1 MLRQDAEDRI
11 QSELA
16 DLIRRAEA
24 REAQLAAKTMR
35 RRAPLPL
42 RYWRQDAHFTT
53 PASDEAMARK
63 AVEKGTEPVGR
74 MMDRLGVTAAM
85 LAERLQLAAA
95 QVDALLARPR
105 RAPLV
110 MLDGEDAQALREDV
124 ATQGLESAVR
134 VLRDGQWRHALRF
147 YRPRGLN
154 LPSAARSLVSVLYET
169 GKGIAPAN
177 YPLDGIVFPKL
188 ETVDELD
195 WLLTTL
201 DDIEQ
206 TLTLEPGRIRVAI
219 LIESGAAAGRL
230 DAIVD
235 RAGQRLCALIF
246 GLVDYSAD
254 LGLSTL
260 SYYHPVA
267 EWARAE
273 IVNAAGAAGV
283 PAIDAMTVDYPVA
296 DPALDASANRTRFL
310 DRMELAYRDAVHA
323 REAGMAGKWVGHPAQ
338 LFVTLLA
345 FDGAFDRQAL
355 EQEASKLLAYERSE
369 REEGRG
375 ATIINGV
382 MSDRATDRH
391 ARVLLRRAAA
401 NGWLDPDRALALGV
415 IADSELVDAR
425 AAWQEREE

>member
-1 MLRQDAEDRI
+1 
-11 QSELA
+11 
-16 DLIRRAEA
+16 
-24 REAQLAAKTMR
+24 
-35 RRAPLPL
+35 
-42 RYWRQDAHFTT
+42 
-53 PASDEAMARK
+53 MARK

-74 MMDRLGVTAAM
+74 MMERLGVTAAM
-85 LAERLQLAAA
+85 LADRLQLPAA
-95 QVDALLARPR
+95 QIEALLVRPR

-110 MLDGEDAQALREDV
+110 MLDGEDAQALRDDV
-124 ATQGLESAVR
+124 AAQGLESAVR
-134 VLRDGQWRHALRF
+134 VLRDAQWGNGLRF

-154 LPSAARSLVSVLYET
+154 LPGAARSLVSVLYQA
-169 GKGIAPAN
+169 GQGMSAAA

-188 ETVDELD
+188 ESVDELD
-195 WLLTTL
+195 WLMTTL
-201 DDIEQ
+201 DEIEQ
-206 TLTLEPGRIRVAI
+206 SLKLEPGRIRLAI
-219 LIESGAAAGRL
+219 LIESGAAAGSL
-230 DAIVD
+230 DAIVE

-273 IVNAAGAAGV
+273 IVNAAGAAAV

-296 DPALDASANRTRFL
+296 DPALDGPANRTRFL

-338 LFVTLLA
+338 LFATLLA

-355 EQEASKLLAYERSE
+355 EQEAQKLLAYERSE
-369 REEGRG
+369 REDGRG
-375 ATIINGV
+375 ATIIDGV

-401 NGWLDPDRALALGV
+401 NGWLHPDRAVALGV
-415 IADSELVDAR
+415 IASSELADAR
-425 AAWQEREE
+425 AAWQERED

>member
-1 MLRQDAEDRI
+1 
-11 QSELA
+11 
-16 DLIRRAEA
+16 
-24 REAQLAAKTMR
+24 
-35 RRAPLPL
+35 
-42 RYWRQDAHFTT
+42 
-53 PASDEAMARK
+53 MARK

-74 MMDRLGVTAAM
+74 MMDRLGVSATM
-85 LAERLQLAAA
+85 LADRFQLPSA
-95 QVDALLARPR
+95 QVEALLERPR

-110 MLDGEDAQALREDV
+110 MLDGEDAQALREDI
-124 ATQGLESAVR
+124 AMQGRQSAVR
-134 VLRDGQWRHALRF
+134 VLREGMWGNALRF

-154 LPSAARSLVSVLYET
+154 LPGAARSLVSVLYEA
-169 GKGIAPAN
+169 GAGIDAAA

-188 ETVDELD
+188 ETVDELV
-195 WLLTTL
+195 WLMTTL
-201 DDIEQ
+201 DEIEQ
-206 TLTLEPGRIRVAI
+206 ALKLEPGRIRVAI

-230 DAIVD
+230 ATIVE
-235 RAGQRLCALIF
+235 RAGPRLCGLIF

-283 PAIDAMTVDYPVA
+283 PAIDAMTVDYPVL
-296 DPALDASANRTRFL
+296 DPALSADANQTRFL
-310 DRMELAYRDAVHA
+310 DRMEMAYQDAVHA
-323 REAGMAGKWVGHPAQ
+323 RDAGMAGKWVGHPAQ
-338 LFVTLLA
+338 LFATLLA
-345 FDGAFDRQAL
+345 FDAAFDRRAL
-355 EQEASKLLAYERSE
+355 EQEAKKLLAYERSE
-369 REEGRG
+369 REDGRG

-415 IADSELVDAR
+415 ITNNELDDAR
-425 AAWQEREE
+425 AAWHEREG

>member
-1 MLRQDAEDRI
+1 
-11 QSELA
+11 
-16 DLIRRAEA
+16 
-24 REAQLAAKTMR
+24 
-35 RRAPLPL
+35 
-42 RYWRQDAHFTT
+42 
-53 PASDEAMARK
+53 MARK

-85 LAERLQLAAA
+85 LADRLQLPAA
-95 QVDALLARPR
+95 QIEALLARPR

-110 MLDGEDAQALREDV
+110 MLDGEDAQALRDDV
-124 ATQGLESAVR
+124 AAQGLQSAVR
-134 VLRDGQWRHALRF
+134 VLRDAQWGNGLRF

-154 LPSAARSLVSVLYET
+154 LPGAARSLVSVLYQA
-169 GKGIAPAN
+169 GQGLSAAA

-188 ETVDELD
+188 ESVDELD
-195 WLLTTL
+195 WLMKTL
-201 DDIEQ
+201 DEIEQ
-206 TLTLEPGRIRVAI
+206 SLRLEPGRIRLAI

-230 DAIVD
+230 DAIVE
-235 RAGQRLCALIF
+235 RARQRLCALIF

-273 IVNAAGAAGV
+273 IVNAAGAAAV

-296 DPALDASANRTRFL
+296 DAALDAAANRTRFL

-338 LFVTLLA
+338 LFATLLA
-345 FDGAFDRQAL
+345 FDAAFDRKAL
-355 EQEASKLLAYERSE
+355 EQEAQKLLAYERSE
-369 REEGRG
+369 REDGRG
-375 ATIINGV
+375 ATIIDGV

-401 NGWLDPDRALALGV
+401 NGWLHPDRALALGV
-415 IADSELVDAR
+415 IASGELADAR
-425 AAWQEREE
+425 AAWKERED

>member
-1 MLRQDAEDRI
+1 
-11 QSELA
+11 
-16 DLIRRAEA
+16 
-24 REAQLAAKTMR
+24 
-35 RRAPLPL
+35 
-42 RYWRQDAHFTT
+42 
-53 PASDEAMARK
+53 MARK
-63 AVEKGTEPVGR
+63 AVEKGTEPVSR
-74 MMDRLGVTAAM
+74 MMDRLGVSAAM
-85 LAERLQLAAA
+85 LADRLQLPSAP
-95 QVDALLARPR
+95 VNALLARPR

-134 VLRDGQWRHALRF
+134 VLRDGQWGNSLRF

-154 LPSAARSLVSVLYET
+154 LPGAARSLVSVLYEA
-169 GKGIAPAN
+169 GKELDAAA

-188 ETVDELD
+188 ETIDELD
-195 WLLTTL
+195 WLITTL
-201 DDIEQ
+201 DEIEQ
-206 TLTLEPGRIRVAI
+206 ALELDPGRVRVAI

-230 DAIVD
+230 DAIIE
-235 RAGQRLCALIF
+235 RAGERLCALIF

-283 PAIDAMTVDYPVA
+283 PAIDAMTVAYPVA
-296 DPALDASANRTRFL
+296 DPALDADANRMRFL

-338 LFVTLLA
+338 LFATLLA
-345 FDGAFDRQAL
+345 FDAAFDGGAID
-355 EQEASKLLAYERSE
+355 QEAQKLLAYERSE
-369 REEGRG
+369 REDGRG
-375 ATIINGV
+375 ATIIDGV

-415 IADSELVDAR
+415 IGSSELADAR
-425 AAWQEREE
+425 AAWQERKE

>member
-1 MLRQDAEDRI
+1 
-11 QSELA
+11 
-16 DLIRRAEA
+16 
-24 REAQLAAKTMR
+24 
-35 RRAPLPL
+35 
-42 RYWRQDAHFTT
+42 
-53 PASDEAMARK
+53 MARK

-74 MMDRLGVTAAM
+74 MMDRLGVTATM
-85 LAERLQLAAA
+85 LAERLQLPAA
-95 QVDALLARPR
+95 QIEALLARPR

-124 ATQGLESAVR
+124 ATQGLESAIR
-134 VLRDGQWRHALRF
+134 VLRDGEWGKSLRF

-154 LPSAARSLVSVLYET
+154 LPGAARSLVSVLYEA
-169 GKGIAPAN
+169 GKGIGAAA

-188 ETVDELD
+188 EAVDELD
-195 WLLTTL
+195 WVMTTL
-201 DDIEQ
+201 VEIEQ
-206 TLTLEPGRIRVAI
+206 ALRLEPGRIRIAI

-230 DAIVD
+230 EAIVQ
-235 RAGQRLCALIF
+235 RAGERLCGLIF

-254 LGLSTL
+254 LGLSSL

-296 DPALDASANRTRFL
+296 DPALDADANRMRFL
-310 DRMELAYRDAVHA
+310 DRMGMAYRDAVHA

-338 LFVTLLA
+338 LFATLLA

-355 EQEASKLLAYERSE
+355 EQEAQKLLAYERSE
-369 REEGRG
+369 REDGRG
-375 ATIINGV
+375 ATIIDGV

-391 ARVLLRRAAA
+391 ARVRLRRAAA
-401 NGWLDPDRALALGV
+401 NGWLHPDRALALGV
-415 IADSELVDAR
+415 IASSELPDAR
-425 AAWQEREE
+425 VAWQEREE

>member
-1 MLRQDAEDRI
+1 
-11 QSELA
+11 
-16 DLIRRAEA
+16 
-24 REAQLAAKTMR
+24 
-35 RRAPLPL
+35 
-42 RYWRQDAHFTT
+42 
-53 PASDEAMARK
+53 MARK
-63 AVEKGTEPVGR
+63 AVEKGTEPVSR
-74 MMDRLGVTAAM
+74 MMDRLGVTAAT
-85 LAERLQLAAA
+85 LADRLQLPAAPIE
-95 QVDALLARPR
+95 ALLARPR

-110 MLDGEDAQALREDV
+110 MLDGEDAQALRDDV
-124 ATQGLESAVR
+124 AAKGAQSAVR
-134 VLRDGQWRHALRF
+134 VLREADWGSGLRF

-154 LPSAARSLVSVLYET
+154 LPGAARSLISVLYQAGQGVAAT
-169 GKGIAPAN
+169 A

-188 ETVDELD
+188 ETVDELA
-195 WLLTTL
+195 WLMTTL

-206 TLTLEPGRIRVAI
+206 SLKLEPGRIRVAI

-235 RAGQRLCALIF
+235 CAGQRLCALIF

-273 IVNAAGAAGV
+273 IVNAAGAAAV

-296 DPALDASANRTRFL
+296 DPALNADANRTRFL

-338 LFVTLLA
+338 LFATLLA

-355 EQEASKLLAYERSE
+355 EQEAQKLLAYERSE
-369 REEGRG
+369 REDGRG
-375 ATIINGV
+375 ATIIDGV

-401 NGWLDPDRALALGV
+401 NGWLHPDRALALGV
-415 IADSELVDAR
+415 ITNRELADAR

>member
-1 MLRQDAEDRI
+1 
-11 QSELA
+11 
-16 DLIRRAEA
+16 
-24 REAQLAAKTMR
+24 
-35 RRAPLPL
+35 
-42 RYWRQDAHFTT
+42 
-53 PASDEAMARK
+53 MARK

-74 MMDRLGVTAAM
+74 MMDRLGVTTTM
-85 LAERLQLAAA
+85 LADRLQLPA
-95 QVDALLARPR
+95 VTVEALRTRPR

-110 MLDGEDAQALREDV
+110 MLDGEDAQALREDI

-134 VLRDGQWRHALRF
+134 VLRDGEWGNSLRF

-154 LPSAARSLVSVLYET
+154 LPGAARSLVSVLHQA
-169 GKGIAPAN
+169 GKGMDAAA

-188 ETVDELD
+188 ENVAELD
-195 WLLTTL
+195 WVMTTL
-201 DDIEQ
+201 AEIEQ
-206 TLTLEPGRIRVAI
+206 ALRLEPGRIRVAI

-230 DAIVD
+230 EAIVE
-235 RAGQRLCALIF
+235 RAGQRLCGLIF

-296 DPALDASANRTRFL
+296 DPALSAEANRARVL

-338 LFVTLLA
+338 LFATLLA

-355 EQEASKLLAYERSE
+355 EQEAQKLLTYERSQ
-369 REEGRG
+369 REDGRG
-375 ATIINGV
+375 ATIIDGV

-391 ARVLLRRAAA
+391 ARVRLRRAAA
-401 NGWLDPDRALALGV
+401 NGWLHPDRALALGV
-415 IADSELVDAR
+415 IASSELPDAR

>member
-1 MLRQDAEDRI
+1 M
-11 QSELA
+11 
-16 DLIRRAEA
+16 
-24 REAQLAAKTMR
+24 LAA
-35 RRAPLPL
+35 
-42 RYWRQDAHFTT
+42 
-53 PASDEAMARK
+53 
-63 AVEKGTEPVGR
+63 
-74 MMDRLGVTAAM
+74 
-85 LAERLQLAAA
+85 RLQLPAAP
-95 QVDALLARPR
+95 VEALLARPR

-124 ATQGLESAVR
+124 ATEGLQSAVR
-134 VLRDGQWRHALRF
+134 VLRDGQWENALRF

-154 LPSAARSLVSVLYET
+154 LPGAARSLVSVLVEA
-169 GKGIAPAN
+169 GKGIAAAN

-188 ETVDELD
+188 QTVDELE
-195 WLLTTL
+195 WLMTTL

-206 TLTLEPGRIRVAI
+206 MLKLEPGRIRIAI

-230 DAIVD
+230 DAIVE
-235 RAGQRLCALIF
+235 RAGQRLCGLIF

-254 LGLSTL
+254 LGLSPL

-296 DPALDASANRTRFL
+296 DPALDGDANRKRFL
-310 DRMELAYRDAVHA
+310 ERMEMAYRDAVHA

-338 LFVTLLA
+338 LFATLLA
-345 FDGAFDRQAL
+345 FDATFDRRAL
-355 EQEASKLLAYERSE
+355 EQEAQKLLAYERSE

-375 ATIINGV
+375 ATIIDGV

-415 IADSELVDAR
+415 IANHELDDAR
-425 AAWQEREE
+425 AAWHEREE

>member
-1 MLRQDAEDRI
+1 ML
-11 QSELA
+11 
-16 DLIRRAEA
+16 
-24 REAQLAAKTMR
+24 
-35 RRAPLPL
+35 
-42 RYWRQDAHFTT
+42 
-53 PASDEAMARK
+53 
-63 AVEKGTEPVGR
+63 
-74 MMDRLGVTAAM
+74 DRLGVSAGM
-85 LAERLQLAAA
+85 LADRLQLAPLK
-95 QVDALLARPR
+95 VEALLERPR

-124 ATQGLESAVR
+124 ATAGLLSAVR
-134 VLRDGQWRHALRF
+134 VLRDGQWGNALRF

-154 LPSAARSLVSVLYET
+154 LSGAARSLISVLVEA
-169 GKGIAPAN
+169 GNGIAAAS

-188 ETVDELD
+188 ERVDQLD
-195 WLLTTL
+195 WVMTTL
-201 DDIEQ
+201 DEIERM
-206 TLTLEPGRIRVAI
+206 LKLEPGRIRIAI

-230 DAIVD
+230 DAIVE
-235 RAGQRLCALIF
+235 RAGERLCSLIF

-296 DPALDASANRTRFL
+296 DPALSAEANRLRFL
-310 DRMELAYRDAVHA
+310 DRMEIAFRDAVHA

-338 LFVTLLA
+338 LFATLLA
-345 FDGAFDRQAL
+345 FDAAFDRRAL
-355 EQEASKLLAYERSE
+355 EQEAEKLLAYERSE
-369 REEGRG
+369 REDGRG
-375 ATIINGV
+375 ATIIDGV

-391 ARVLLRRAAA
+391 TRVRLRRAAA

-415 IADSELVDAR
+415 IENSELADAR
-425 AAWQEREE
+425 AAWQEREA

>member
-1 MLRQDAEDRI
+1 MLRQDLD
-11 QSELA
+11 

-24 REAQLAAKTMR
+24 REAQLIAKATGR
-35 RRAPLPL
+35 KLPLPL
-42 RYWRQDAHFTT
+42 RYWRQDVHFTT

-63 AVEKGTEPVGR
+63 AVEKGTEPVSR
-74 MMDRLGVTAAM
+74 MMDRLGVTAGM
-85 LAERLQLAAA
+85 LADRLQLPPA
-95 QVDALLARPR
+95 QVEALLERPR

-110 MLDGEDAQALREDV
+110 MLDGEDAQALRDDV
-124 ATQGLESAVR
+124 AEHGLESAVR
-134 VLRDGQWRHALRF
+134 VLREGQWGNTLRF

-154 LPSAARSLVSVLYET
+154 LPGAARSLVSVLYEA
-169 GKGIAPAN
+169 GKGIAPGS

-188 ETVDELD
+188 AAVDELD
-195 WLLTTL
+195 WLITTL
-201 DDIEQ
+201 DEIEQ
-206 TLTLEPGRIRVAI
+206 TLKLEPGRIRVAI
-219 LIESGAAAGRL
+219 LIESGAAAARL
-230 DAIVD
+230 EAIVE
-235 RAGQRLCALIF
+235 RAGQRLCGLIF

-254 LGLSTL
+254 VGLSSL

-296 DPALDASANRTRFL
+296 DPGLDADANRTRFL
-310 DRMELAYRDAVHA
+310 DRMEMAYRDAVHA

-345 FDGAFDRQAL
+345 FDAAFDRRAL
-355 EQEASKLLAYERSE
+355 EHEAQKLLAYARSE
-369 REEGRG
+369 REDGRA
-375 ATIINGV
+375 ATIIDGV

-391 ARVLLRRAAA
+391 ARVLLRRATA
-401 NGWLDPDRALALGV
+401 NGWLEPDRALALGV
-415 IADSELVDAR
+415 IAADELDDAR